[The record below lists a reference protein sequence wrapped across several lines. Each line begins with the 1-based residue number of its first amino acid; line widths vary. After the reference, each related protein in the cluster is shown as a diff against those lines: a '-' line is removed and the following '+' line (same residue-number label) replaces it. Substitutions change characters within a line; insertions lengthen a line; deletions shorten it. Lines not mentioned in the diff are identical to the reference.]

1 MPTSV
6 GDAMKSLTEPLNKLL
21 VPPASAIGSTLQ
33 DAWELVFGGFGTYVD
48 KKRAQRLHD
57 LTEFKESLESK
68 VAAIPEDQLCEPSLA
83 IVGPALEASKY
94 YFEEPELR
102 EMFANLISA
111 SMDSAKVS
119 SVQPCFTEIIKQ
131 LTPLDAQNLSCFC
144 NFEGIF
150 LPLAEYRSLSRQG
163 AGYQILQ
170 TNVFLSNPSEQSIE
184 KQAIS
189 ISSLSRLGL
198 VETSYLRWFI
208 DDSIYQAFYKTT
220 LYHECLQ
227 AIARYPDKTFEVAR
241 GQVYLTPLG
250 EAFISVCLPD
260 SQA

>member
-1 MPTSV
+1 MPTSI

-48 KKRAQRLHD
+48 KKRAKRLHD

-68 VAAIPEDQLCEPSLA
+68 VAAIPEDQLREPPLA
-83 IVGPALEASKY
+83 IVGPALDASKY

-111 SMDSAKVS
+111 SMDSSKVS

-131 LTPLDAQNLSCFC
+131 LSPLDAQNLACFR
-144 NFEGIF
+144 NSDYGRF
-150 LPLAEYRSLSRQG
+150 PLAEYRAVTKASSN
-163 AGYQILQ
+163 YNVLQ
-170 TNVFLSNPSEQSIE
+170 TNVFLSNTSEQSIE
-184 KQAIS
+184 TQAIS
-189 ISSLSRLGL
+189 IASLSRLGL
-198 VETSYLRWFI
+198 VKTSYTSWLV
-208 DDSIYQAFYKTT
+208 DTSKYQAFSETEF
-220 LYHECLQ
+220 YHMCLQ
-227 AIARYPDKTFEVAR
+227 MLEEYPDKTLDIAHGTVC
-241 GQVYLTPLG
+241 LTPLG
-250 EAFISVCLPD
+250 TVFLNICLPD

>member
-48 KKRAQRLHD
+48 KKRAKRLHD

-68 VAAIPEDQLCEPSLA
+68 VAAIPEDQLREPPLA
-83 IVGPALEASKY
+83 IVGPALDASKY

-119 SVQPCFTEIIKQ
+119 SVQPCFTEIVKQ
-131 LTPLDAQNLSCFC
+131 LTPLDAQNLACFR
-144 NFEGIF
+144 NSDRGRF
-150 LPLAEYRSLSRQG
+150 PLTEYQAKG
-163 AGYQILQ
+163 KDGGFNVLQ
-170 TNVFLSNPSEQSIE
+170 TNVFLSNPNEQNIAR
-184 KQAIS
+184 QAIS
-189 ISSLSRLGL
+189 IAALARLGL
-198 VETSYLRWFI
+198 VNITYDRTFSDKSVYSVFSNTPEFLALVDNLKKVYPN
-208 DDSIYQAFYKTT
+208 KT
-220 LYHECLQ
+220 
-227 AIARYPDKTFEVAR
+227 AIAAH

-250 EAFISVCLPD
+250 ESFISVCLPD